1 MIVREI
7 ALRGFRNHGSARF
20 ELGSGVNIICG
31 PNGRGKTNLLEA
43 IYMLSGVRSWRTG
56 QRRELIGWESGL
68 ARIEAVV
75 SARGRDYEIILTL
88 PRAGAMS
95 ATVNGVKVS
104 RQNPLS
110 DIFRGVLFSPEDLML
125 VKGPPTLRR
134 EFIDGALSQLRPRY
148 AAMLGRYH
156 KVLLSKGRLLR
167 QAQEN
172 HKLLNLLPEY
182 DAQLVEYGASL
193 IGYRAEFCALLAR
206 GAGQVQQE
214 ISGGREALEVVY
226 KTVSTVERPDAEIE
240 TVRAWLREHLARHS
254 EAEQAA
260 GACLSGVHRDD
271 LLISIGGQPARA
283 YASQGQARSA
293 ALALRFAQREIFM
306 EDLGEHPVLLL
317 DDVLSELDEGRRAYV
332 CRGLGEGQTILT
344 CCTPEQGFEGAAKR
358 IEI

>member
-1 MIVREI
+1 MIVRRI

-20 ELGSGVNIICG
+20 ELSPGVNIICG

-43 IYMLSGVRSWRTG
+43 VYLLSGVRSWRTG
-56 QRRELIGWESGL
+56 QRRELIGWESAL

-75 SARGRDYEIILTL
+75 SARGRDYEIVLTL
-88 PRAGAMS
+88 PRTGTMT

-134 EFIDGALSQLRPRY
+134 DFVDGALSQLRPRY
-148 AAMLGRYH
+148 AALLGRYH

-167 QAQEN
+167 QAQEDAA
-172 HKLLNLLPEY
+172 LLHQLPEY
-182 DAQLVEYGASL
+182 NAQLVEYGAAL
-193 IGYRAEFCALLAR
+193 MGYRAEFCALLAAR
-206 GAGQVQQE
+206 AGQVQQE
-214 ISGGREALEVVY
+214 ISGGKEALEIEY
-226 KTVSTVERPDAEIE
+226 KTVSSVERPDAEPDA
-240 TVRAWLREHLARHS
+240 VRAWLRQHLNSHR
-254 EAEQAA
+254 EAELAA

-271 LLISIGGQPARA
+271 LLLAIGGKPARA
-283 YASQGQARSA
+283 FASQGQARSA

-306 EDLGEHPVLLL
+306 DDLGEHPVLLL

-332 CRGLGEGQTILT
+332 CRGLGDGQTILT
-344 CCTPEQGFEGAAKR
+344 CCTPEQGIEGAAR
-358 IEI
+358 VIEI